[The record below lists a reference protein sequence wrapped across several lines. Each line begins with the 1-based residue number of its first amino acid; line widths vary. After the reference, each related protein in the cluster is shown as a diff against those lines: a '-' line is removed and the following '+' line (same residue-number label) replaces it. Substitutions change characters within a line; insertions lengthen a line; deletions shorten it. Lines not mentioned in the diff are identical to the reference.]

1 MPDGGEVVPCH
12 RHGYCAVAA
21 TGQARDLSPGASR
34 RAAPRSQRE
43 LLEWLRSHPVTTV
56 SVARRQRFTL
66 RMLFAARDAG
76 LLEIDKATGSVLLR
90 SP

>member
-1 MPDGGEVVPCH
+1 
-12 RHGYCAVAA
+12 
-21 TGQARDLSPGASR
+21 
-34 RAAPRSQRE
+34 
-43 LLEWLRSHPVTTV
+43 VTTV